1 MISGEALAEFKR
13 IWKDEY
19 GTDISNAEAMAK
31 ATALLT
37 LFDVIYRPIKKEW
50 AEKYDDENHGTLA

>member
-1 MISGEALAEFKR
+1 MISKEALAEFKK

-19 GTDISNAEAMAK
+19 GTAIPDVDAMTK

-37 LFDVIYRPIKKEW
+37 LFDTIYRPIKKKW
-50 AEKYDDENHGTLA
+50 AEKYDDENHAKST